1 MPGRVCENAWE
12 GLWECPEGLWECPEG
27 LRECM
32 EAIMLATAAKAWNDW
47 MGLWEGL

>member
-1 MPGRVCENAWE
+1 MPATAAKAWNAW
-12 GLWECPEGLWECPEG
+12 EG

-47 MGLWEGL
+47 MGL